1 MCVAVEPDSGPPG
14 PRAWGLAHACLAAPC
29 LQAGLRAGLW
39 AGVGHLLWVV
49 AAGQAL
55 MPGPSFSV
63 LQVLGF
69 EIDAVN
75 SVQFSNH
82 TGKVLAQL
90 RVGMRRG
97 PLERWGSPHLTDG
110 EGAPEMPPH
119 ARGRRAGVGR
129 SAGVDCRVRVPAQR
143 LWTGSARQ
151 VVLAL
156 FLEKQG
162 HQDGD
167 PSTHPRA
174 PPAPRPRL
182 PLALGL
188 QVTLWPRGGPRA
200 AGGRGCALLVS
211 ARDQCLEE
219 PVGVSVH
226 RDSKAFW
233 AQKP

>member
-1 MCVAVEPDSGPPG
+1 MCMAVEPDSGPPG
-14 PRAWGLAHACLAAPC
+14 PRAWGLARARLAAPC

-82 TGKVLAQL
+82 TGKVLVQL

-97 PLERWGSPHLTDG
+97 PLERWGSRMGKGHQKCHPTH
-110 EGAPEMPPH
+110 EG
-119 ARGRRAGVGR
+119 GGQG
-129 SAGVDCRVRVPAQR
+129 SAGLQV
-143 LWTGSARQ
+143 WTAASAS
-151 VVLAL
+151 LL
-156 FLEKQG
+156 SGFG
-162 HQDGD
+162 
-167 PSTHPRA
+167 PA
-174 PPAPRPRL
+174 PPGRWCSPSSLKSKATSRRSQHPPQGPSCPSPRL
-182 PLALGL
+182 PLALAL
-188 QVTLWPRGGPRA
+188 QVTLWPRGGPGA

-211 ARDQCLEE
+211 VRDQCLEE